1 MGSERSAEEGAQRRG
16 RGGAL
21 APHRAF
27 SCLLAANSARSRS
40 ASPVLGT
47 DPEAAGGTSPRS
59 PAVSRG
65 SCAASAAPACS
76 LPRRQPSNGQSRAGA
91 ENRWAQR
98 GAQRKG
104 RSDESEA
111 GRWLRTGRS
120 PA

>member
-1 MGSERSAEEGAQRRG
+1 MMNMNHEEQMLNVHRQEPGKVQ
-16 RGGAL
+16 AL
-21 APHRAF
+21 
-27 SCLLAANSARSRS
+27 
-40 ASPVLGT
+40 
-47 DPEAAGGTSPRS
+47 AAGGTSPRS